1 MKLIWEHYHLSFQ
14 KFFQRL
20 SERLYVPSQ
29 TGSHDM
35 GNQYLGDL
43 ASSYIEHP
51 NFQLSNRPVFRG
63 VKLSK
68 H

>member
-1 MKLIWEHYHLSFQ
+1 MKYLWEHFHLSVQ
-14 KFFQRL
+14 KFIQRL

-43 ASSYIEHP
+43 ASSYIDHP
-51 NFQLSNRPVFRG
+51 KFQLPNRPVFKG

>member
-1 MKLIWEHYHLSFQ
+1 MKYLWEHFHLSLQ
-14 KFFQRL
+14 KFLQRV
-20 SERLYVPSQ
+20 SERLYVPCQ
-29 TGSHDM
+29 TGSHEM
-35 GNQYLGDL
+35 GNQYLGDV

-51 NFQLSNRPVFRG
+51 NFQLPNRPAFRG

>member
-1 MKLIWEHYHLSFQ
+1 MKLIWEHCHLSFQ

-20 SERLYVPSQ
+20 SERLYLTSQ

-35 GNQYLGDL
+35 GSQYLGDL
-43 ASSYIEHP
+43 ASSYIENK
-51 NFQLSNRPVFRG
+51 NFPVVTNPAFRG

>member
-1 MKLIWEHYHLSFQ
+1 MKYFGEHFHLSVQ
-14 KFFQRL
+14 KLVQRVSAL
-20 SERLYVPSQ
+20 LYVPSQ
-29 TGSHDM
+29 TGSHEM
-35 GNQYLGDL
+35 GNHYLGDL

>member
-1 MKLIWEHYHLSFQ
+1 MKNLWERCNLFLQ
-14 KFFQRL
+14 KFLQRV
-20 SERLYVPSQ
+20 SEKLYVPSQ

-35 GNQYLGDL
+35 GSQYLGDL
-43 ASSYIEHP
+43 ASSYIENK
-51 NFQLSNRPVFRG
+51 NFPVVTNPAFRG

>member
-1 MKLIWEHYHLSFQ
+1 MKLISGHCHLFFQ

-35 GNQYLGDL
+35 GSQYLGDL
-43 ASSYIEHP
+43 ASSYIENK
-51 NFQLSNRPVFRG
+51 NFPVPTKAAFRG
-63 VKLSK
+63 ITISK
-68 H
+68 R

>member
-1 MKLIWEHYHLSFQ
+1 MKYLWEHFHLSVQ
-14 KFFQRL
+14 KFIQRL

-51 NFQLSNRPVFRG
+51 KFQLPNRPVFRG

>member
-1 MKLIWEHYHLSFQ
+1 MKYLWEHFHLSVQ
-14 KFFQRL
+14 KFIQRL

-51 NFQLSNRPVFRG
+51 KFQLPNRPVFKG

>member
-1 MKLIWEHYHLSFQ
+1 MKYLWEHFHLSVQ

-29 TGSHDM
+29 TGSHEM
-35 GNQYLGDL
+35 GNHYLGDL

-51 NFQLSNRPVFRG
+51 NFQLPNRPVFRG

>member
-1 MKLIWEHYHLSFQ
+1 MKLISGHCHLFFQ

-29 TGSHDM
+29 TGSHDI

-51 NFQLSNRPVFRG
+51 KFQLPNRPVFRG

>member
-1 MKLIWEHYHLSFQ
+1 MKYLWEHFHLSVQ
-14 KFFQRL
+14 KFIQRL
-20 SERLYVPSQ
+20 SEKLYVPSQ

-51 NFQLSNRPVFRG
+51 KFQLPNRPVFKG

>member
-1 MKLIWEHYHLSFQ
+1 MKLISEYYHLSFQ

-29 TGSHDM
+29 TGSHDI

-43 ASSYIEHP
+43 ASSYIENK
-51 NFQLSNRPVFRG
+51 NFPVATNPAFRG
-63 VKLSK
+63 IKISRR
-68 H
+68 

>member
-1 MKLIWEHYHLSFQ
+1 MKLIWEHYHLSLQ
-14 KFFQRL
+14 KLFQRL

-43 ASSYIEHP
+43 ASSYIE
-51 NFQLSNRPVFRG
+51 NKNIQVSNRPAFRG

>member
-51 NFQLSNRPVFRG
+51 HFQLPNRPVFRG

>member
-1 MKLIWEHYHLSFQ
+1 MKLIWEHYHLSLH

-43 ASSYIEHP
+43 ASSYIE
-51 NFQLSNRPVFRG
+51 NKDFQVSNRPAFRG

>member
-1 MKLIWEHYHLSFQ
+1 VQ
-14 KFFQRL
+14 KFIQRL

-51 NFQLSNRPVFRG
+51 NFQLPNSPVFRG

>member
-1 MKLIWEHYHLSFQ
+1 MKYLWEHFHLFVH
-14 KFFQRL
+14 KLVQRVSAL
-20 SERLYVPSQ
+20 LYVPCQ
-29 TGSHDM
+29 TGSHEM
-35 GNQYLGDL
+35 GSHYLGDL

-51 NFQLSNRPVFRG
+51 HFQLPNRPVFRG

>member
-51 NFQLSNRPVFRG
+51 NFQLPNRPVFRG

>member
-1 MKLIWEHYHLSFQ
+1 MKYLWEHFHLSVQ
-14 KFFQRL
+14 KFIQRL

-43 ASSYIEHP
+43 SSSYIEHP

>member
-1 MKLIWEHYHLSFQ
+1 MKYLWEQFHLSVQ

-29 TGSHDM
+29 TGSHEM
-35 GNQYLGDL
+35 GNHYLGDL

-51 NFQLSNRPVFRG
+51 NFQMPNCPVFRG

>member
-1 MKLIWEHYHLSFQ
+1 MKLIWEHCHLSFQ

-20 SERLYVPSQ
+20 SERLYLTSQ

-35 GNQYLGDL
+35 GSQYLGDL
-43 ASSYIEHP
+43 ASSYIKNK
-51 NFQLSNRPVFRG
+51 NFQLPNRPVFNG
-63 VKLSK
+63 IKLTK

>member
-1 MKLIWEHYHLSFQ
+1 MKLIWEHYHLSLQ

-35 GNQYLGDL
+35 GSQYLGDL
-43 ASSYIEHP
+43 ASSYIENK
-51 NFQLSNRPVFRG
+51 NFPVATNPAFRG
-63 VKLSK
+63 IKISRR
-68 H
+68 

>member
-1 MKLIWEHYHLSFQ
+1 MKYLWEHFHLSVQ

-29 TGSHDM
+29 TGSHEM

-43 ASSYIEHP
+43 ASSYIEPP
-51 NFQLSNRPVFRG
+51 NFQLPNRPVFRG

>member
-1 MKLIWEHYHLSFQ
+1 MKLIWEHCHLSFQ

-35 GNQYLGDL
+35 GSQYLGDL
-43 ASSYIEHP
+43 ASSYIENK
-51 NFQLSNRPVFRG
+51 NFPVPTSSAFRG
-63 VKLSK
+63 ITISK
-68 H
+68 R